1 MGRKGEMT
9 QTETQQP
16 APPPLSDL
24 AQAAG
29 LDMEEMDG
37 RQRDAHS
44 ADIFARIAH
53 FQLADQARAAQ
64 LYPFFQPVEVND
76 GPEAEV
82 DGKRVI
88 MLGSNNYL
96 GLTRHPDVL
105 AAAHAALDRWGPSM
119 TGSRLLNGTSPVHL
133 ELEEALADFVGAEAA
148 IVFSTGYLANLGTVS
163 ALVDRHGVSVLDRD
177 VHASIYDAAGLAL
190 GKYVRFQ
197 HNDPEHLA
205 RVLDNLGDET
215 PRLVIVD
222 GAYSMGGDLAPLAQ
236 LRAVCDERDTRLLV
250 DDAHAIGTV
259 GPSGRGTHSHFE
271 LEPREDLVIGTFS
284 KTLASVGGF
293 CAGPR
298 VVTEYIQHFSRPM
311 LFTAALPPA
320 SAAAALAAL
329 RLIDQ
334 EQWRVQRVQ
343 ELGARM
349 RSRLA
354 ELGFDVASSETPIIP
369 IRVGDEVRTAIF
381 WRDLLNNGVYTN
393 AVIAPAVPRGQAILR
408 TSYIA
413 THTDEQL
420 ERALEIFAEAGRRS
434 GVID

>member
-1 MGRKGEMT
+1 MT
-9 QTETQQP
+9 QAKDPTAQ
-16 APPPLSDL
+16 LSDL
-24 AQAAG
+24 AQSAG
-29 LDMEEMDG
+29 LDMDDMDG
-37 RQRDAHS
+37 RQRDVGN

-53 FQLADQARAAQ
+53 FQLAEQARAVG

-82 DGKRVI
+82 NGRRVI

-96 GLTRHPDVL
+96 GLTRHPEVL

-133 ELEEALADFVGAEAA
+133 ELEEALADFLGTESA

-177 VHASIYDAAGLAL
+177 VHASIYDAAALAL

-222 GAYSMGGDLAPLAQ
+222 GAYSMGGDLAPLPA
-236 LRAVCDERDTRLLV
+236 LRAVCEQRNTRMLV

-259 GPSGRGTHSHFE
+259 GPSGRGTFSHFG
-271 LEPREDLVIGTFS
+271 LDQGEDLVIGTFS

-293 CAGPR
+293 CTGPR
-298 VVTEYIQHFSRPM
+298 VVIEYIQHFGRPM
-311 LFTAALPPA
+311 LFTASLPPA

-329 RLIDQ
+329 RLIDA
-334 EQWRVQRVQ
+334 EPWRVQRVQ

-349 RSRLA
+349 RKRLA
-354 ELGFDVASSETPIIP
+354 ELGFDVADSQTPIIP
-369 IRVGDEVRTAIF
+369 IRVGDEVRTAVF
-381 WRDLLNNGVYTN
+381 WRDLLSHGVYTN
-393 AVIAPAVPRGQAILR
+393 AVVAPAVPRGQAILR

-413 THTDEQL
+413 THSDEQL
-420 ERALEIFAEAGRRS
+420 EQALEIFAEAGRRS
-434 GVID
+434 GVIA

>member
-1 MGRKGEMT
+1 MT
-9 QTETQQP
+9 QARDP
-16 APPPLSDL
+16 SAPDL
-24 AQAAG
+24 AALAAAAG
-29 LDMEEMDG
+29 LDMDEMDG
-37 RQRDAHS
+37 RQRDVHGP
-44 ADIFARIAH
+44 DIFARISH
-53 FQLADQARAAQ
+53 FQLADQARAAG

-82 DGKRVI
+82 DGRRVI

-96 GLTRHPDVL
+96 GLTRHPNVL

-133 ELEEALADFVGAEAA
+133 ELEQALADFLGAEAA

-197 HNDPEHLA
+197 HNDAEHLD
-205 RVLDNLGDET
+205 RVLRNLGHET
-215 PRLVIVD
+215 PRMVIVD
-222 GAYSMGGDLAPLAQ
+222 GAYSMGGDLAPLPE
-236 LRAVCDERDTRLLV
+236 LREVCTRHGTRMLV

-259 GPSGRGTHSHFE
+259 GPRGRGTHSHFGMDQD
-271 LEPREDLVIGTFS
+271 EDLIIGTFS

-298 VVTEYIQHFSRPM
+298 AVIEYVQHFSRPM
-311 LFTAALPPA
+311 LFTASLPPA

-329 RLIDQ
+329 RLID
-334 EQWRVQRVQ
+334 EERWRVQRVQ

-349 RSRLA
+349 RRELA
-354 ELGFDVASSETPIIP
+354 ELGFDVATSQTPIIP
-369 IRVGDEVRTAIF
+369 ILIGDEIRTALL
-381 WRDLLNNGVYTN
+381 WRDLLDHGVYTN
-393 AVIAPAVPRGQAILR
+393 AVVAPAVARGQAILR

-420 ERALEIFAEAGRRS
+420 NRALGVFAEAGRRS
-434 GVID
+434 GVIT

>member
-1 MGRKGEMT
+1 MT
-9 QTETQQP
+9 QTKDP
-16 APPPLSDL
+16 LPSSLSDL

-53 FQLADQARAAQ
+53 FQLADQARAAG

-82 DGKRVI
+82 NGKRVV

-96 GLTRHPDVL
+96 GLTRHPEVL
-105 AAAHAALDRWGPSM
+105 SAAHEALDRWGPSM

-133 ELEEALADFVGAEAA
+133 ELEEALADFLGAESA

-197 HNDPEHLA
+197 HNDAEHLA
-205 RVLDNLGDET
+205 RVLDNLDGET

-222 GAYSMGGDLAPLAQ
+222 GAYSMGGDLAPLPA
-236 LRAVCDERDTRLLV
+236 LREVCERRNTRLLV

-259 GPSGRGTHSHFE
+259 GPRGRGTHSHFG
-271 LEPREDLVIGTFS
+271 LDQGDDLIIGTFS

-293 CAGPR
+293 CAGPQ
-298 VVTEYIQHFSRPM
+298 VVIEYVQHFSRPM
-311 LFTAALPPA
+311 LFTAAL
-320 SAAAALAAL
+320 
-329 RLIDQ
+329 RLIDR
-334 EQWRVQRVQ
+334 EPWRVERVQ

-349 RSRLA
+349 RGRLA
-354 ELGFDVASSETPIIP
+354 ALGFDVASSETPIIP
-369 IRVGDEVRTAIF
+369 IRVGDEVRTALF
-381 WRDLLNNGVYTN
+381 WRDLLDHGVYTN

-420 ERALEIFAEAGRRS
+420 ERALEVFAEAGRRS